1 MTQISRIINGL
12 QPSAAYTVQVRSK
25 NSDGEYSDW
34 SNSYNFSTPADGLI
48 TNNSTVQTNLT
59 GFAAIVAG
67 AGGGINLPGGPS
79 GTMFINSSGLKAYD
93 PNGLQTVFISSSTG
107 DALFRGSIYAN
118 AGAIGG
124 FTIQNNKLSSSVSQ
138 SEYVGVSG
146 SGLYAFWAGNPDP
159 AQANFSVTNT
169 GSLIARAA
177 TISVANIGGFTLTP
191 NSLYAGQ
198 PGSYVGLVP
207 NSLPFFAGAND
218 SNGTGARFSVTNSGS
233 VYANAASLAGPLISD
248 SVLTGTQ
255 TVTGAIVGA
264 ALYVPTSS
272 NWKFRVTPEG
282 YMSAANAS
290 VSGSITANYGQIGGW
305 SISDTRITTGAGST
319 RIALDSSSTTT
330 SGPAIWIGYGNKG
343 SMDTPFYAD
352 SQGNFSLG
360 SQLTFTPGT
369 GTSAIIQITGYLN
382 GNNFIVPNSTTAS
395 SIAIQSE
402 VTGTA
407 FGPSTYVS
415 NISYGASTTFTLS
428 KSPLYSNVSTTA
440 NFNSL
445 DYSELSI
452 KGKISGIVESVN
464 PVSPLLLSTYIL
476 NAVVSTSS
484 TTILFNTSGHAF
496 TTGLRLQLEGFTGA
510 LAGLNYSTSLTAA
523 SVISVPNSLQFIINT
538 PVPYPPGSYVLTNN
552 TSGQSIYINNGMFGG
567 NSGPFAGFI
576 PLSASSLIVSSTST
590 YLGYTDIYG
599 NIYYADPVSS
609 IYGTSNVVASIQELT
624 MGFHPTEGAP
634 TQSWYHTGDTGIR
647 LNKYNW
653 WFVGN
658 QFRVGNDLTYFKWNG
673 TQFLIQGGSNK
684 KLLFQVSKTDSENL
698 IAITSNTTA
707 SYNDP
712 NTPFYV
718 NGSGAF
724 SLGNQLTWDG
734 TTLTVNGQI
743 NVSSSIS
750 ELYNRTQ
757 TLNASGQFIAP
768 TTVIQGGA
776 IYAGKPT
783 YGSSSA
789 GWFMGYKTVQ
799 VQTIS
804 GQNPNVTQI
813 QGTKTY
819 NFQEGE
825 FGANYG
831 TFGGYINNIF
841 GQTQSSSTQIYPF
854 QGGEFGATYGPF
866 GGYFNN
872 ITGQT
877 QTTTQIV
884 PVLDI
889 GNDTNYVRWDGN
901 SLQIAGQ
908 INVTGGNA
916 LTTTTG
922 DARYATQNNI
932 TSINQSIGNINN
944 QIINVNGQLVSVNG
958 QLVNMNGQL
967 VNLDASGNIQ
977 LPMTV
982 LQGGAVYAGK
992 PNYGSSSAGWFIGY
1006 RAISLPGIT
1015 QIVPAFDIGNA
1026 SSYFRWDGYNVSIA
1040 GNASVTGVIN
1050 ATSGSIGGWTVDTN
1064 NLYASNSGSYYGM
1077 YLGTGNNVFFAGA
1090 TDNFGTNGKFTVNAN
1105 GNLYAT
1111 GASVIGTVNAQ
1122 SGSIGGWAI
1131 SSNSISSTS
1140 GSAGTYLFTQTVPT
1154 ASGTTIAFET
1164 SYKARPTPVSPYAYS
1179 RTGLYNDNGTI
1190 IPYSWYGIY
1199 PNKNGTA
1206 SEQNLRI
1213 YARTPSTALNFY
1225 MRGNPSIQFDGPDG
1239 NVAGWIGSY
1248 DNGVVSFDSPN
1259 GLTGVTVQNGYLGLT
1274 STSTI
1279 NFSGPTNMATS
1290 GGGTVLNPYTTGSG
1304 VVIYAQVI
1312 PTGYASTIIRTT
1324 LAQAGDTSS
1333 SHILCRSNLNVSDNA
1348 NNNVFRVRG
1357 DGATYTNNGSIT
1369 GNADYAEMFE
1379 WYDGNANGEDRVG
1392 YSVELL
1398 EEKIVIAQTSSSNII
1413 GIISANPS
1421 VLGDAA
1427 WNKWKN
1433 QYLTDDFGR
1442 EILENIDYYKW
1453 VDVDGETKTCKVN
1466 NVPQNL
1472 VVPENAEIISMKEP
1486 VMNPDF
1492 DPNLEYVP
1500 REQRKEWSPVGLLGK
1515 LYLRKGQPVN
1525 PNWIKLKDISDN
1537 VEQWLVK

>member
-1 MTQISRIINGL
+1 MTQISRILNGL
-12 QPSAAYTVQVRSK
+12 QPSAAYTIQVRSK

-34 SNSYNFSTPADGLI
+34 SNSYNFSTPSDGLI
-48 TNNSTVQTNLT
+48 TNNSTIQTNLT
-59 GFAAIVAG
+59 GFAALVAG
-67 AGGGINLPGGPS
+67 AGGGINAPGGPS
-79 GTMFINSSGLKAYD
+79 STMFINSLGLSAYD
-93 PNGLQTVFISSSTG
+93 PFGGQTVFISSSTG
-107 DALFRGSIYAN
+107 NALFKGTVYAN
-118 AGAIGG
+118 AGQIGG
-124 FTIQNNKLSSSVSQ
+124 FSIENNKLSSSISQ
-138 SEYVGVSG
+138 SAYVGVSG

-159 AQANFSVTNT
+159 TQANFSVTNT
-169 GSLIARAA
+169 GSLVAKVA
-177 TISVANIGGFTLTP
+177 TINVANIGGFSLTAS
-191 NSLYAGQ
+191 SLYAGN
-198 PGSYVGLVP
+198 PGSYVGLIP
-207 NSLPFFAGAND
+207 NFLPFFAGAND
-218 SNGTGARFSVTNSGS
+218 SNGTGARFSVSNSGS
-233 VYANAASLAGPLISD
+233 VYANAASLSGPLISD

-264 ALYVPTSS
+264 ALYVPTVN

-305 SISDTRITTGAGST
+305 SISDTRITAGAGST

-369 GTSAIIQITGYLN
+369 GTSAVTQITGYLN
-382 GNNFIVPNSTTAS
+382 GNNFVVPNSTTAS
-395 SIAIQSE
+395 SIAIQTE
-402 VTGTA
+402 VTGAA
-407 FGPSTYVS
+407 FAPSTYVS
-415 NISYGASTTFTLS
+415 NISYGASTTFVLS
-428 KSPLYSNVSTTA
+428 KSPLYSNVLVTA

-484 TTILFNTSGHAF
+484 TTILFNTTGHAF
-496 TTGLRLQLEGFTGA
+496 TTGLKIQLEGFTGS

-538 PVPYPPGSYVLTNN
+538 SVPYPPGSYVLTNS
-552 TSGQSIYINNGMFGG
+552 TSGQTNYINNGMFGG
-567 NSGPFAGFI
+567 NTGPFAGFF

-609 IYGTSNVVASIQELT
+609 IYGTSNVIASIQELT

-718 NGSGAF
+718 NGSGSF

-750 ELYNRTQ
+750 ELYNRTK

-776 IYAGKPT
+776 IYAGKSG
-783 YGSSSA
+783 YGSSDA
-789 GWFMGYKTVQ
+789 GWFMGYKTLAL
-799 VQTIS
+799 S
-804 GQNPNVTQI
+804 S
-813 QGTKTY
+813 TY

-831 TFGGYINNIF
+831 TFGGY
-841 GQTQSSSTQIYPF
+841 
-854 QGGEFGATYGPF
+854 
-866 GGYFNN
+866 FNK
-872 ITGQT
+872 ITNSAVS
-877 QTTTQIV
+877 QIV

-889 GNDTNYVRWDGN
+889 GNDTNYVRWDGS

-922 DARYATQNNI
+922 DARYATQSNL
-932 TSINQSIGNINN
+932 TSINQSI
-944 QIINVNGQLVSVNG
+944 
-958 QLVNMNGQL
+958 VNMNGQL
-967 VNLDASGNIQ
+967 VNIDASGNIQ
-977 LPMTV
+977 YPMTV

-992 PNYGSSSAGWFIGY
+992 PTYGSSSAGWFIGY
-1006 RAISLPGIT
+1006 RTIPLQATYSFQTGEFGANYGTFGGYSDQAINSTIS
-1015 QIVPAFDIGNA
+1015 QIVPVLDIGNA

-1040 GNASVTGVIN
+1040 GNASVTGTIN
-1050 ATSGSIGGWTVDTN
+1050 AISGNIGGWSVNSNSLTSANVGMYAPTSP
-1064 NLYASNSGSYYGM
+1064 ASNEIA
-1077 YLGTGNNVFFAGA
+1077 FFAGSA
-1090 TDNFGTNGKFTVNAN
+1090 IAN
-1105 GNLYAT
+1105 RASAPFRVDYSGNLYAT
-1111 GASVIGTVNAQ
+1111 GASITGTINAQ
-1122 SGSIGGWAI
+1122 SGSIGSWTVN
-1131 SSNSISSTS
+1131 SNQIYSTS
-1140 GSAGTYLFTQTVPT
+1140 GSAGTYLFTQTVPPS
-1154 ASGTTIAFET
+1154 SGNSAIAFET
-1164 SYKARPTPVSPYAYS
+1164 SYGARPTPATSYAYS
-1179 RTGLYNDNGTI
+1179 RTGLYNDSGTI
-1190 IPYSWYGIY
+1190 TPYSWYGIY

-1213 YARTPSTALNFY
+1213 YAKSPSNASNLNV
-1225 MRGNPSIQFDGPDG
+1225 RGNPSIQLDGPDG
-1239 NVAGWIGSY
+1239 NVSGWLTSFF
-1248 DNGVVSFDSPN
+1248 NGQINLDSANGNSQVSITNNS
-1259 GLTGVTVQNGYLGLT
+1259 VGLT
-1274 STSTI
+1274 SANGTNISSGGLTSIYGNGCTIENNSSTSDIKIGNDGITRFVYLGWGTSTTLSATI
-1279 NFSGPTNMATS
+1279 NSPA
-1290 GGGTVLNPYTTGSG
+1290 
-1304 VVIYAQVI
+1304 IYQ
-1312 PTGYASTIIRTT
+1312 TY
-1324 LAQAGDTSS
+1324 
-1333 SHILCRSNLNVSDNA
+1333 NA
-1348 NNNVFRVRG
+1348 NYSANMFV
-1357 DGATYTNNGSIT
+1357 ATNGSIYRGVSSFKFKDKISPISNYSKLSNKIPSNKIINSSST
-1369 GNADYAEMFE
+1369 NIYDSLKIVPVE
-1379 WYDGNANGEDRVG
+1379 YDGEVKDGPTMPKGYKKIGE
-1392 YSVELL
+1392 
-1398 EEKIVIAQTSSSNII
+1398 
-1413 GIISANPS
+1413 
-1421 VLGDAA
+1421 
-1427 WNKWKN
+1427 
-1433 QYLTDDFGR
+1433 
-1442 EILENIDYYKW
+1442 
-1453 VDVDGETKTCKVN
+1453 VN
-1466 NVPQNL
+1466 
-1472 VVPENAEIISMKEP
+1472 ERS
-1486 VMNPDF
+1486 
-1492 DPNLEYVP
+1492 
-1500 REQRKEWSPVGLLGK
+1500 
-1515 LYLRKGQPVN
+1515 
-1525 PNWIKLKDISDN
+1525 
-1537 VEQWLVK
+1537 